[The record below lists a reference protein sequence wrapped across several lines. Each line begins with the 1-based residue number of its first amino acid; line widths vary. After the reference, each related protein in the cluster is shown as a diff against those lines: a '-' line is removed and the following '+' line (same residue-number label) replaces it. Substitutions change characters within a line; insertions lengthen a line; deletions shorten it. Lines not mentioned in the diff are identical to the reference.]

1 MTYSRTLIN
10 RLICIVCFF
19 TFSLVVV
26 FTLSRILHFGTTL
39 SERYTPLERVTRI
52 EQMISSIFYKNN
64 ILSKKNTGSQYDFD
78 MSNQL
83 LLNAVEVLDCNHR
96 EKYILFNDFE
106 KILSKVPVEER
117 GRAIGK
123 IVDITKVY
131 SRINCAVLINDSEFI
146 HSLKINVFDKDIK
159 IKKFI
164 TSLLTED
171 FRWFSKSH
179 CVYSQGD
186 NEKIIYLS
194 GGYNKCLLGRKN
206 VITHVGYHGGRS
218 LKKIA
223 DVLEKPAIKSSHV
236 VKGSNSIDY
245 KLTLDPSIQSTLDEW
260 GICLIFEKKNCNKD
274 LYIKRSFSLVIAD
287 ANNGDILGI
296 KCVGEKCTQNGLIY
310 LGDLAALQVM
320 TPPASIAKILFA
332 LAIASDTSIKPD
344 ELMLQLKTSG
354 SFSNSSGKRNEWWER
369 QAICDYKEEN
379 GSCSTIN
386 RTRYYA
392 DMLGF
397 STTCSNSKIF
407 GKKEGSMSFSKLSC
421 GESII
426 ARDGNNSGTT
436 PKGFLGY
443 IPIDE
448 NLHLNK
454 SGVVEFMKW
463 RNYNNIRKNREKV
476 LDSTEYLNTSTIVQ
490 SSIGGGNSRISAL
503 GIASIMTGTNL
514 LGKGIYPKHPS
525 VLNMLRKENYKD
537 RNFLVPFEDRMSANI
552 VIEGLRKVLTPSERG
567 WIGSGTASTNFKNI
581 FGKTCDEKC
590 PIFGKTGT
598 VSSMDLNFKNV
609 SLFGGVTQLDKLQ
622 LLLGK
627 DLRFSKYK
635 NIAIGIISYND
646 DIDEKRITASNAHMR
661 IINNLF
667 FRNENNGQQF

>member
-19 TFSLVVV
+19 ILSLVLV
-26 FTLSRILHFGTTL
+26 FTISRMLHSGTTF
-39 SERYTPLERVTRI
+39 SERYTPVERVTRI

-64 ILSKKNTGSQYDFD
+64 FFPKKNIGSQYDFD
-78 MSNQL
+78 ISNQL
-83 LLNAVEVLDCNHR
+83 LLNAIDVLDCNHR
-96 EKYILFNDFE
+96 EKNILFNDF
-106 KILSKVPVEER
+106 KNILSKVPVEER
-117 GRAIGK
+117 GRAVGK

-131 SRINCAVLINDSEFI
+131 SRINCVVLINDSDFI

-159 IKKFI
+159 IKKLI
-164 TSLLTED
+164 ASLLTEN

-179 CVYSQGD
+179 CIYSKGD
-186 NEKIIYLS
+186 NGKIIYLS
-194 GGYNKCLLGRKN
+194 GGYNNCFLERKN
-206 VITHVGYHGGRS
+206 VINHVGYHGGRS

-223 DVLEKPAIKSSHV
+223 NILEKPAIKSSHE
-236 VKGSNSIDY
+236 VKDLYPIDY
-245 KLTLDPSIQSTLDEW
+245 NLTLDPSIQSTLDEW
-260 GICLIFEKKNCNKD
+260 GICLIFEKKSCNKD
-274 LYIKRSFSLVIAD
+274 LYIKRSFSLVISD
-287 ANNGDILGI
+287 ASNGNILGI
-296 KCVGEKCTQNGLIY
+296 KCVGEKCTQNGLSY

-332 LAIASDTSIKPD
+332 LGIASDTSNNPE

-354 SFSNSSGKRNEWWER
+354 SFSNLSGKRNEWWER
-369 QAICDYKEEN
+369 QAICDYKEGN
-379 GSCSTIN
+379 GPCGVII

-397 STTCSNSKIF
+397 STTCSSGKIF

-436 PKGFLGY
+436 PKGFIGY

-448 NLHLNK
+448 DLYLNR

-463 RNYNNIRKNREKV
+463 RDYNNIRKNREKV
-476 LDSTEYLNTSTIVQ
+476 IDSTEYLNTSTIVQ

-503 GIASIMTGTNL
+503 GISSIMTGTNL
-514 LGKGIYPKHPS
+514 LGKGIYPNHPS
-525 VLNMLRKENYKD
+525 VLNMLRKENYKSQ
-537 RNFLVPFEDRMSANI
+537 NFLVPIEDRISANI
-552 VIEGLRKVLTPSERG
+552 VTEGLRKVLTPSEKG
-567 WIGSGTASTNFKNI
+567 WIGSGTASTDFKNI

-609 SLFGGVTQLDKLQ
+609 SLFGGVTHLDKLQ

-627 DLRFSKYK
+627 DLRFDKYK
-635 NIAIGIISYND
+635 NIAVGIISYND
-646 DIDEKRITASNAHMR
+646 DFDEKNITASNAHMR